1 MVAMSRPAV
10 NVGDVWRVQRNL
22 NLPNMGDHRHG
33 IDRGSCCLSH
43 VLRSPNIVR
52 IGFPKKAL
60 LAGAVLLPALFAPQ
74 ANACTSILV
83 TRGASVD
90 GSTMITY
97 AADAHVL
104 YGELYHW
111 PGGVFAPGT
120 MLDVYEWDTGDYL
133 GQIPQAPRTYTVVGN
148 MNEHQLAIGETTFGG
163 RAGLVNREGL
173 IDYGSLKYIT
183 LQRARTA
190 REAIEVMASL
200 VAEHGYVSK
209 GESFSI
215 ADPDEVWIME
225 MIGKGPGRRG
235 AVWVARK
242 VPDGYVTAHAN
253 QARIGT
259 FPLDDRQNT
268 LYSPD
273 VISFAR
279 EMGFYEGRDR
289 DFSFTAVYGR
299 NDWGGIRYCEA
310 RVWQAFR
317 RMAPSLN
324 LSDDLV
330 KGVPGA
336 EPLPLWIKPDRKLSA
351 QDVMGL
357 MRDHF
362 QGTDLDLS
370 QGVGAGPYNKPYRWR
385 PLSWELD
392 GKQYFHERS
401 TSTQQTGF
409 SFVAQMRKWLPDPI
423 GGILW
428 FGVDDTYSTVYVPM
442 YGGLY
447 SAPHNFA
454 VGTGSFTEFSWD
466 SAFWV
471 FNWVANQGYARY
483 RDIIQDIQIVQR
495 ELESSFAAQVP
506 EVDAAAAALY
516 KQSPRL
522 AREYL
527 TDFSHRE
534 AARTHARWR
543 KLGEEILVKYLDGN
557 VRDEHGKPR
566 HPPYPEA
573 WLRRIVEERPGFYEV
588 PAHFLKQD
596 D

>member
-1 MVAMSRPAV
+1 VSKAAV
-10 NVGDVWRVQRNL
+10 SAILLTGL
-22 NLPNMGDHRHG
+22 CILPV
-33 IDRGSCCLSH
+33 LSS
-43 VLRSPNIVR
+43 L
-52 IGFPKKAL
+52 
-60 LAGAVLLPALFAPQ
+60 Q
-74 ANACTSILV
+74 AHACTSILV

-104 YGELYHW
+104 YGELYYW
-111 PGGVFAPGT
+111 PGGIHASGT
-120 MLDVYEWDTGDYL
+120 MIDVYEWDTGDYM
-133 GQIPQAPRTYTVVGN
+133 GKIPQAPVTYNVVGN
-148 MNEHQLAIGETTFGG
+148 MNEHQLAITETTFGG
-163 RAGLVNREGL
+163 RAGLVNRDGI
-173 IDYGSLKYIT
+173 IDYGSLKYLA

-190 REAIEVMASL
+190 REAIEVMTGL
-200 VAEHGYVSK
+200 VTEYGYVSK

-215 ADPDEVWIME
+215 ADADEVWIME
-225 MIGKGPGRRG
+225 MIGKGPEHHG
-235 AVWVARK
+235 AVWVARL

-253 QARIGT
+253 QSRIRT
-259 FPLDDRQNT
+259 FPLEDRKNT

-273 VISFAR
+273 VITFAR
-279 EMGFYEGRDR
+279 EMGFYEGKDE
-289 DFSFTAVYGR
+289 DFSFTGVYGR
-299 NDWGGIRYCEA
+299 DDWGGLRYCEA

-330 KGVPGA
+330 KGVPDA
-336 EPLPLWIKPDRKLSA
+336 EPLPLWIKPDRKLSV
-351 QDVMGL
+351 QDVQDL

-370 QGVGAGPYNKPYRWR
+370 QGIGAGPYNKPYRWR

-392 GKQYFHERS
+392 GKKHFHERS

-409 SFVAQMRKWLPDPI
+409 SLVSQSRNWLPDPI

-442 YGGLY
+442 YCGIT
-447 SAPHNFA
+447 SAPYNFA
-454 VGTGSFTEFSWD
+454 VGTGNFDEFSWD

-471 FNWVANQGYARY
+471 FNWVANQAYARY
-483 RDIIQDIQIVQR
+483 KDIIQDIQIVQR
-495 ELESSFAAQVP
+495 ELESRFAAQAP
-506 EVDAAAAALY
+506 EVDAAALALY

-522 AREYL
+522 AHEYL
-527 TDFSHRE
+527 TEFSHRE

-557 VRDEHGKPR
+557 VRDEHGVPR
-566 HPPYPEA
+566 HPPYPEQ
-573 WLRRIVEERPGFYEV
+573 WLRRIVEERPGFYEI
-588 PAHFLKQD
+588 PEHFLKQD

>member
-1 MVAMSRPAV
+1 MRK
-10 NVGDVWRVQRNL
+10 G
-22 NLPNMGDHRHG
+22 LP
-33 IDRGSCCLSH
+33 IA
-43 VLRSPNIVR
+43 
-52 IGFPKKAL
+52 AL
-60 LAGAVLLPALFAPQ
+60 WAGLCLLPALAP
-74 ANACTSILV
+74 APAGACTSILV

-111 PGGVFAPGT
+111 PGGLYAPGT
-120 MLDVYEWDTGDYL
+120 MLDVYEWDTGRYL
-133 GQIPQAPRTYTVVGN
+133 GRIPQASTTYTVVGN
-148 MNEHQLAIGETTFGG
+148 MNEHQLSISETTFGG
-163 RAGLVNREGL
+163 RAGLVNRDGK
-173 IDYGSLKYIT
+173 IDYGSLKYLT
-183 LQRARTA
+183 LQRARNA
-190 REAIEVMASL
+190 REAIAVMAEL
-200 VAEHGYVSK
+200 VAAHGYCSK

-225 MIGKGPGRRG
+225 MIGKGPERQG
-235 AVWVARK
+235 AVWVARR

-259 FPLDDRQNT
+259 FPLDDRKNT

-279 EMGFYEGRDR
+279 EMGFYEGRDE
-289 DFSFTAVYGR
+289 DFSFTGIYGR
-299 NDWGGIRYCEA
+299 RDWGGIRYCEA

-317 RMAPSLN
+317 RLAPSLN
-324 LSDDLV
+324 LTDDLV

-336 EPLPLWIKPDRKLSA
+336 APLPLWIKPDRKLSV
-351 QDVMGL
+351 QDVQDL

-362 QGTDLDLS
+362 QGTDMDLS
-370 QGVGAGPYNKPYRWR
+370 QGVGAGPYRKPYRWR

-392 GKQYFHERS
+392 GRQYFHERA

-409 SFVAQMRKWLPDPI
+409 SFVAQMREWLPDPI

-442 YGGLY
+442 YCGIFG
-447 SAPHNFA
+447 APYNFA
-454 VGTGSFTEFSWD
+454 VGTGSFSDFSWD
-466 SAFWV
+466 SAFWI
-471 FNWVANQGYARY
+471 FNWVANQAYARY
-483 RDIIQDIQIVQR
+483 CDIIEDVKIVQR
-495 ELESSFAAQVP
+495 ELEASFAAQIP
-506 EVDAAAAALY
+506 GVDQAALSLY
-516 KQSPRL
+516 EQSPRL

-527 TDFSHRE
+527 TEFSHNE

-543 KLGEEILVKYLDGN
+543 RLGEQILVKYLDGN
-557 VRDEHGKPR
+557 IRDEHGKPR
-566 HPPYPEA
+566 HPPYPEQ

-588 PAHFLKQD
+588 PAHFLEQAD
-596 D
+596 